1 LTIDPSEEVP
11 HASSWPSLVGQKLAT
26 YAMYAE
32 QNTTRM
38 SIDKCAPSP
47 QKIPCC
53 SIDFYDNPAFHRSR
67 FYEKAFGMH
76 AA

>member
-1 LTIDPSEEVP
+1 
-11 HASSWPSLVGQKLAT
+11 
-26 YAMYAE
+26 MYAE
-32 QNTTRM
+32 QNTTYNPYVNRQM
-38 SIDKCAPSP
+38 CPFTT
-47 QKIPCC
+47 KIPCC